1 GGGRAGVHL
10 ALAARVRPL
19 VPALA
24 GLPRTPLGGPGA
36 GGGPGAPLLHGGV
49 RGHVTTGPL
58 GEGGQQKA
66 SWRDGHDSATCHEP
80 QPEPGS
86 NEEGKREGE
95 NSWASDARA
104 KTDSLSLSPTRIPE
118 WHQVWKGYTCV
129 HRAMVVLSTTGVLNR
144 KVAVLIVATITYHA
158 KTFLQIK

>member
-66 SWRDGHDSATCHEP
+66 IGAMGMIQQRAMNHSQSLGAMRT
-80 QPEPGS
+80 GS
-86 NEEGKREGE
+86 ERERTAGPAMLE
-95 NSWASDARA
+95 QKQTSL
-104 KTDSLSLSPTRIPE
+104 SLSLSPTRIPE
-118 WHQVWKGYTCV
+118 WHQVWKEYACV
-129 HRAMVVLSTTGVLNR
+129 HRAIVVLSATGVLNR
-144 KVAVLIVATITYHA
+144 KVAILIVATITYHA
-158 KTFLQIK
+158 KT